1 MFLAPWIGDYRLR
14 PSSPCIDAGDNS
26 VVQPGWTDLGDL
38 NAQDLR
44 PDDRW
49 ILARMNA
56 TVDDVTGALARFR
69 FHELARLLYEFMW
82 NEFCDWYVESVK
94 AVLNN
99 GEAKAQEVG
108 LRVFDCVTQTF
119 LRLLHPVMPFVTEE
133 LYHQLNFSPADG
145 SIMESPWPTSMTDAE
160 LERLGATQNLV
171 DLVAAKFELIRAV
184 RNVRAGY
191 LIPAVKKTD
200 VIIDVTSGDTCEFM
214 QQDLVSLKALL
225 YASDVKVVT
234 AFQAEGPTAVA
245 VSTIGT
251 AYVPLAGIIDVTA
264 EKTRLQKQED
274 ELLGFLAK
282 SQRKLGNEQFVS
294 RAPAEVVSRERER
307 LTELRDKLERL
318 REQLAALA

>member
-1 MFLAPWIGDYRLR
+1 MSNNKTVVITGANGFIGRQALR
-14 PSSPCIDAGDNS
+14 PLRDAGYR
-26 VVQPGWTDLGDL
+26 VVAPHIGEPLDEPEGVEWVLCDLL
-38 NAQDLR
+38 KE
-44 PDDRW
+44 
-49 ILARMNA
+49 
-56 TVDDVTGALARFR
+56 DDVSRLFASVRPTHLLHLAWGLGEDFYYSCESFR
-69 FHELARLLYEFMW
+69 W
-82 NEFCDWYVESVK
+82 V
-94 AVLNN
+94 
-99 GEAKAQEVG
+99 EVG